1 MGGKVFKGITKGI
14 GNVVKTALPLAAAGA
29 GMYFGGPAGSALAG
43 SLFGGGEGGGS
54 GIAGGLIDYFGN
66 TGTAKDA
73 RNAYLGGNEAAAQ
86 YYSPYYGTG
95 VSANQQLADRAS
107 RGFQFNQ
114 ADLYNDPGY
123 QFQFEQGQRGLNA
136 QLGRSGLLGSGR
148 ALKEATQFGQGLA
161 ERQFND
167 VYNRNL
173 DRWGKENATLSAL
186 SDAGFNAAGGMAPI
200 AQDTGQTNAYY
211 NVAQGNAKTDLYG
224 NLLQN
229 VPKIANEA
237 INYFSKA
244 KKNTGG
250 GSFGSMFGKAL
261 NSGGGTNWK
270 VW

>member
-1 MGGKVFKGITKGI
+1 MGGKIFKGI
-14 GNVVKTALPLAAAGA
+14 GNVVKSVAAPALAIGGGLL
-29 GMYFGGPAGSALAG
+29 GGPAGDALAG

-66 TGTAKDA
+66 TGVNKDA
-73 RNAYLGGNEAAAQ
+73 RNAYLSGNEAAAK

-136 QLGRSGLLGSGR
+136 QLGRSGLLSSGR

-161 ERQFND
+161 EGQFNN

-173 DRWGKENATLSAL
+173 DRWGKENAALGGLS
-186 SDAGFNAAGGMAPI
+186 SVGFGAAQGMAPI
-200 AQDTGQTNAYY
+200 SRDTGETNAYY
-211 NVAQGNAKTDLYG
+211 NVAQGNARNDLYG

-229 VPKIANEA
+229 APTAINAG
-237 INYFSKA
+237 INYF
-244 KKNTGG
+244 KNRKPSAGG
-250 GSFGSMFGKAL
+250 ALGSFIGKSFNPSKRL
-261 NSGGGTNWK
+261 TGGTNWK
-270 VW
+270 VF